1 MNKNLSSS
9 PVVKDPPE
17 SQSNTPNQSH
27 LQSAVTSNNGSEKDI
42 SLLQQF
48 RARRRKWVKKRGKR
62 ILRALFSYLGTQ
74 SLVGDPPVF
83 DETRFHW
90 AMELEKNYDVIRRE
104 LQGILAM
111 REYIPPFHE
120 LSPDQ
125 KKISHGQNWRTFFLK
140 GFGYEA
146 EQSWKRC
153 PETMKILSNIPNL
166 RNAFFS
172 ILGPNYHIPH
182 HRGVTKGLIR
192 CHLGLIV
199 PDQRDQCVMRV
210 GDQIRQW
217 EEGRCFVF
225 DDTYD
230 HEVWNKTDQERVVL
244 IIDVDRPMRLIGRL
258 ISRVLMF
265 GVTRSGYVQ
274 DARKNLKAWEALYD
288 QAESQQKVAAASN
301 PT

>member
-1 MNKNLSSS
+1 MNQNFSSTT
-9 PVVKDPPE
+9 VEKDPP
-17 SQSNTPNQSH
+17 QSNPLHQSH
-27 LQSAVTSNNGSEKDI
+27 LRPAIKHKKGNEKDM
-42 SLLQQF
+42 SLLQRF
-48 RARRRKWVKKRGKR
+48 RKRRRKWFKRGGKR
-62 ILRALFSYLGTQ
+62 ILRALFRYLGKQ

-83 DETRFHW
+83 DTAKFPW
-90 AMELEKNYDVIRRE
+90 AIELEKNYDVIRQE

-111 REYIPPFHE
+111 REYIPFFHE
-120 LSPDQ
+120 LSRDQ
-125 KKISHGQNWRTFFLK
+125 KRISTGENWRTFFLK

-166 RNAFFS
+166 RNALFS

-210 GDQIRQW
+210 GDQICQW

-244 IIDVDRPMRLIGRL
+244 LIDVDRPMRLIGRL
-258 ISRVLMF
+258 ISQLLIF
-265 GVTRSGYVQ
+265 GVRRSRYVQ
-274 DARKNLKAWEALYD
+274 DARKNLKTWEALYD
-288 QAESQQKVAAASN
+288 QAESQQKVAAKS
-301 PT
+301 TQT

>member
-1 MNKNLSSS
+1 MNKNLSST

-27 LQSAVTSNNGSEKDI
+27 LQSAVTSNNGREKDM

-83 DETRFHW
+83 DTTLFPW
-90 AMELEKNYDVIRRE
+90 AMELEKNHDVIRRE

-140 GFGYEA
+140 GVGYEA

-217 EEGRCFVF
+217 EEGHCFVF

-258 ISRVLMF
+258 ISRVLIF

-288 QAESQQKVAAASN
+288 QAESQQKVAATSN
-301 PT
+301 PM